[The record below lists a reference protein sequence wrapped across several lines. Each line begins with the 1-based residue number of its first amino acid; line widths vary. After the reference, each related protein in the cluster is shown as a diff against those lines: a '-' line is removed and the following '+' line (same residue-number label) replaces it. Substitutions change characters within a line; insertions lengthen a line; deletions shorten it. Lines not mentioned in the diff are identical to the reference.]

1 MTCET
6 RALNIDNP
14 FGDHRRPSK
23 FGLSVCDKA
32 IVGARQAIPKASGA
46 ILGAILGVWKAMLG
60 GYVVHLGPW
69 KAHVADLG
77 GHLVAKSAAK
87 SQHELTT

>member
-1 MTCET
+1 M
-6 RALNIDNP
+6 
-14 FGDHRRPSK
+14 
-23 FGLSVCDKA
+23 GLLCRVGFEA
-32 IVGARQAIPKASGA
+32 IVGARRAIPRISGA

-77 GHLVAKSAAK
+77 GHLVTKRAAK
-87 SQHELTT
+87 SQP